1 MAYIANKPVRFDR
14 DYRIGEVIPE
24 GVIASGMARKLA
36 EMGRILCVDLPHGGV
51 PEENR
56 RQPQNDPQEEAENGP
71 DNDSGAGDTDTQPDG
86 ESPQEEAE
94 NGFDGRENIGVPVN
108 GAFICEMCGRAFN
121 SQQALAAHSRSHKE

>member
-24 GVIASGMARKLA
+24 GVIAPGMARKLA

-56 RQPQNDPQEEAENGP
+56 RQPQNDPQE
-71 DNDSGAGDTDTQPDG
+71 D
-86 ESPQEEAE
+86 AE

-108 GAFICEMCGRAFN
+108 GEFICEMCGRAFS